1 MTTPD
6 LPSPC
11 PDWCLFLDF
20 DGTLVEIADSP
31 QAVRTEHHLT
41 ATLTAISERLGGA
54 LALVSG
60 RPVAEIDR
68 HLDHDGFPAAGL
80 HGLEMRRRAGHP
92 VSRIDVAAP
101 AAGIRE
107 ALAAFA
113 EGQPG
118 VVLENKDIALA
129 LHYRA
134 RPDLAGACAE
144 AVRQAIEGHG
154 NLHVLNG
161 KMVIEV
167 KPAAADKGRAVRRF
181 MEDPPFKGRVP
192 VFIGDD
198 VTDEDGFQVARAL
211 GGFGIKIGEGDT
223 AAHWRID
230 TVSVFLRWLAA
241 MPDRLD
247 LAARGMA
254 EL

>member
-6 LPSPC
+6 LPSPRL
-11 PDWCLFLDF
+11 DWCLFLDF

-31 QAVRTEHHLT
+31 QAVRAERHLT
-41 ATLTAISERLGGA
+41 GTLTAISDRLGGA
-54 LALVSG
+54 LAIVSG

-80 HGLEMRRRAGHP
+80 HGLEMRRCPGHP
-92 VSRIDVAAP
+92 VSRIDVDPP
-101 AAGIRE
+101 AVDIRE
-107 ALAAFA
+107 ALTAFTDS
-113 EGQPG
+113 QPG

-134 RPDLAGACAE
+134 RPDLAEACAG
-144 AVRQAIEGHG
+144 AVREAIVGHG

-181 MEDPPFKGRVP
+181 MEDAPFRGRVP
-192 VFIGDD
+192 VFVGDD
-198 VTDEDGFQVARAL
+198 VTDEDGFQVARTL

-223 AAHWRID
+223 AAHFRIKS
-230 TVSVFLRWLAA
+230 VSAFLKWLAA
-241 MPDRLD
+241 LPDRLD
-247 LAARGMA
+247 RVARETAAQ
-254 EL
+254 

>member
-1 MTTPD
+1 MTTFD
-6 LPSPC
+6 LPSPR

-31 QAVRTEHHLT
+31 QAVRAERHL
-41 ATLTAISERLGGA
+41 AGTLTAISDCLDGA
-54 LALVSG
+54 LAIVSG

-80 HGLEMRRRAGHP
+80 HGLEIRRCGGHP
-92 VSRIDVAAP
+92 ISRIEVAPP

-113 EGQPG
+113 DAQPG

-134 RPDLAGACAE
+134 RPELADACAD
-144 AVRQAIEGHG
+144 AVRKAIEGHG

-167 KPAAADKGRAVRRF
+167 KPAAADKGRAVHRF
-181 MEDPPFKGRVP
+181 MEDAPFRGRVP
-192 VFIGDD
+192 VFVGDD
-198 VTDEDGFQVARAL
+198 VTDEDGFRAAHAL
-211 GGFGIKIGEGDT
+211 GGFGIMIGDGDT
-223 AAHWRID
+223 AAHWRIGS
-230 TVSVFLRWLAA
+230 VSAFLNWLVA
-241 MPDRLD
+241 MPGRLD
-247 LAARGMA
+247 LAKTKKAA
-254 EL
+254 P